1 MKHTK
6 TRKYNRNTK
15 MQGGQS
21 SPPPYSATATNAV
34 ILDKLAKLSNETRTL
49 FSWADTYNQK
59 TQALNNTD
67 LMKDHLEIAN
77 NINNKA
83 EEVYATA
90 KQLWRSIY
98 NTEWV
103 PPPPEPAPAP
113 APGSALV

>member
-1 MKHTK
+1 MRQTK

-21 SPPPYSATATNAV
+21 SPPPPYSATATNTV
-34 ILDKLAKLSNETRTL
+34 ILNKLADLNNETRIL
-49 FSWADTYNQK
+49 FSWADAYNQK

-67 LMKDHLEIAN
+67 IMKEHLEIAN

-90 KQLWRSIY
+90 RQLWRSIY

-103 PPPPEPAPAP
+103 PPPAVPSPAPA
-113 APGSALV
+113 GSA